1 LHGGVKVYRG
11 SAVAARNYLDAD
23 RGRADD
29 YYLAE
34 GTGIARRFTAGP
46 DGPVIELAVLTGDG
60 YEGWVAGLDPD
71 SGEPRGRLRADGN
84 AVRFVELIVN
94 GPKSWSLAAELH
106 PDVASAYEVAQDR
119 AAEQIIGWLAAHA
132 TTRVGPRGAQVAV
145 PVERL
150 EAVTVRHYTSRAGDP
165 HRHLHLQ
172 VNARVFAAGKWR
184 GLDTVAFRDSIA
196 AVNGIGHAAVACDPE
211 FRAALAAHGYTL
223 TRDGEI
229 QQLAEFVGPFSK
241 RAAQIS
247 GLLDRYEARWRREH
261 PDAEPGPGL
270 RRAWGARAWAE
281 DRPDKVVP
289 RDGGQLRRR
298 WLDEL
303 AVLGYRDRDRATQL
317 ALELPGHLD
326 RGAAAAEV
334 IDRLGAA
341 RSAWNAADV
350 RGEVEQFLA
359 RDQLMADAT
368 VRGELAEDL
377 TARALALC
385 VPLHHDDLPPAHIR
399 SLTSRHVLDVETD
412 LVTSLAARGNAAVTT
427 REPVAVDGLDPGQR
441 AAVTALAGEARL
453 VLVEGAAG
461 TGKTTMLAVARDALT
476 GQGRRLLV
484 VTPTLK
490 AAQAASLEVRARAE
504 SAAWFAHQ
512 HGWRWDEA
520 GRWTRLAVGGL
531 DPVTGR
537 SYDGPG
543 PDAQLHP
550 GDLLLVDEAGMLDQD
565 TAHALFTVADEAGAR
580 VALIGDRHQLPAVGR
595 GGVLQLAERWVDP
608 AVRVE
613 LDVVHRFTRETL
625 GEDGTPIRVPDPIYA
640 VITLQMRDGQDPAGV
655 FDYLHRHGQ
664 VRVHD
669 CELDRQQAIAHEVA
683 AARRAGHTPAVVVDT
698 REQAAALNAAIRDR
712 LVAAGLVDDQ
722 HTATGRGGQPVGA
735 GDLIATRRNDPQLDV
750 ANREVWTIRRVHGD
764 GSLTVAG
771 ERGGRVLPAGYVRE
785 HVELGYAST
794 AHGAQGATATT
805 AHLALG
811 EHTSAAAGYVGMT
824 RGRDRNTVD
833 LVAEDIDDARDQWVD
848 AFSRDRADL
857 GPTHAAG
864 RAAQH
869 AAGYTR
875 ARPLDRVL
883 DELRDAWRDQADRQH
898 ELQRATALR
907 ERVAEVIALREQRDR
922 ALAPLEARETYAR
935 TTAEQARFEAD
946 RSQAVIDRHAQ
957 QLRDQLLQQWNGQRE
972 NARHA
977 GEVVLAGP
985 GRLRHRLL
993 AVNRATETLAEW
1005 SLAWQPYLPDMPT
1018 STTAIAYYA
1027 TWWHDGHR
1035 ISEAFDH
1042 VARAQA
1048 EQADPEHDRLQR
1060 AAGHAEQQSHQA
1072 SREAFQRRRHYDSQ
1086 LYGYGGLG
1094 RAHDLHERLEQV
1106 DQHISDGRTRLER
1119 VNRRLDRLSHEP
1131 AVTAQPEGWLAT
1143 EHQRWQA
1150 DDAAETATLQRLTA
1164 LRGALAV
1171 DAAARERLHRH
1182 SHERHEHHSVQHD
1195 MERHGPDFGR

>member
-1 LHGGVKVYRG
+1 MHGGIKVYRG
-11 SAVAARNYLDAD
+11 AAAAARNYLDAD
-23 RGRADD
+23 RSRADD
-29 YYLAE
+29 YYLGE

-46 DGPVIELAVLTGDG
+46 DGPVAELAPLTGDG
-60 YEGWVAGLDPD
+60 YEAWVAGLDPD

-84 AVRFVELIVN
+84 AVRFVEVVVN

-106 PDVASAYEVAQDR
+106 PDVAAAYEAAQDR
-119 AAEQIIGWLAAHA
+119 AAQQIIGWLGKHA
-132 TTRVGPRGAQVAV
+132 TTRVGPRGVQVAV

-196 AVNGIGHAAVACDPE
+196 AVNGIGHAAVLCDPE

-229 QQLAEFVGPFSK
+229 AQLARFVGPFSK
-241 RAAQIS
+241 RAAQIAA
-247 GLLDRYEARWRREH
+247 LLDRYEAQWRREH
-261 PDAEPGPGL
+261 RDTEPGPGL
-270 RRAWGARAWAE
+270 RRAWDARAWAE
-281 DRPDKVVP
+281 DRPDKIVP
-289 RDGGQLRRR
+289 RDGTELQQR

-303 AVLGYRDRDRATQL
+303 AALGYRDRDKPIQL
-317 ALELPGHLD
+317 ALELPGQLD
-326 RGAAAAEV
+326 RDAAAAEV
-334 IDRLGAA
+334 VARLGAA

-377 TARALALC
+377 TTRALALC

-412 LVTSLAARGNAAVTT
+412 IVTRLAARGNAAVTT
-427 REPVAVDGLDPGQR
+427 HEPVAVDGLDPGQR
-441 AAVTALAGEARL
+441 AALAALSGEAQL

-490 AAQAASLEVRARAE
+490 AAQAASTQVGAAAG
-504 SAAWFAHQ
+504 SAAWLAHQ

-520 GRWTRLAVGGL
+520 GRWTRLAMGRL

-595 GGVLQLAERWVDP
+595 GGLLQLAERWVDP
-608 AVRVE
+608 AARVE

-625 GEDGTPIRVPDPIYA
+625 AEDGTPIRVPDPIYA

-664 VRVHD
+664 VRLHD

-683 AARRAGHTPAVVVDT
+683 AARRAGHPPAVVVDT
-698 REQAAALNAAIRDR
+698 REQAAALNSAIRDR
-712 LVAAGLVDDQ
+712 LIAAGLVDDQ

-735 GDLIATRRNDPQLDV
+735 GDLIATRRNDPHVDV
-750 ANREVWTIRRVHGD
+750 ANREVWTIRRVRGD

-771 ERGGRVLPAGYVRE
+771 ERGGRVLPSGYVRD

-794 AHGAQGATATT
+794 AHGAQGGTATT

-824 RGRDRNTVD
+824 RGRDRNTVHLIATD
-833 LVAEDIDDARDQWVD
+833 LDDARDQWID

-857 GPTHAAG
+857 GPAHAAG

-869 AAGYTR
+869 AAGYTT

-883 DELRDAWRDQADRQH
+883 DDLREAWRDQADRER
-898 ELQRATALR
+898 ELERVRALR

-922 ALAPLEARETYAR
+922 ALAPLEARETHAR
-935 TTAEQARFEAD
+935 AVAEQARSEAD

-972 NARHA
+972 QARHA

-985 GRLRHRLL
+985 GLLGHRTL

-1005 SLAWQPYLPDMPT
+1005 SLAWQPYLPEMPT

-1027 TWWHDGHR
+1027 TRWHDGHR
-1035 ISEAFDH
+1035 LSQAFDH

-1048 EQADPEHDRLQR
+1048 EHAHPEHDRLHR
-1060 AAGHAEQQSHQA
+1060 AAEHAEQQSHQA
-1072 SREAFQRRRHYDSQ
+1072 SREAFQRRTHYDRQ
-1086 LYGYGGLG
+1086 LYGYGRL
-1094 RAHDLHERLEQV
+1094 AHAENLDQRL
-1106 DQHISDGRTRLER
+1106 DQADRQIGDGQTRLER
-1119 VNRRLDRLSHEP
+1119 VNRRLDRVSHEP

-1164 LRGALAV
+1164 LRSHLAA
-1171 DAAARERLHRH
+1171 DAAARERLHSH
-1182 SHERHEHHSVQHD
+1182 SYEHHLVQHD
-1195 MERHGPDFGR
+1195 MERHGPDLGR